1 MNMNMDT
8 NTLSDHDSLI
18 HAEGSARP
26 HVPLPG
32 VLPLANKKAADRQKE
47 KADTP
52 RQIMLGLFFGV
63 IFGFLLQ
70 KGGVGKYEVLL
81 GALFLTDFT
90 VMKIMLTAI
99 ATGMIGIFSLH
110 ALGLVELHVKPTR
123 YAANIIGGLIFGVGF
138 GLLGYC
144 PGTGAAALGQGNFDA
159 IAGVLGLLAGSYL
172 YAETSGFLEA
182 TVLKWG
188 NRGKIT
194 LPELVGA
201 RRTIFILCFVPLLAP
216 FLYFLE
222 PFFRRAGKAQ
232 ALPCRPPPCSF
243 PVRPDFWP
251 PCCPPPGESCP

>member
-8 NTLSDHDSLI
+8 NTLSDHESLI

-201 RRTIFILCFVPLLAP
+201 RRTIFILWFVPLLATI
-216 FLYFLE
+216 LYLLE
-222 PFFRRAGKAQ
+222 TFFPTAG
-232 ALPCRPPPCSF
+232 
-243 PVRPDFWP
+243 
-251 PCCPPPGESCP
+251 